1 MLKKRRDHHEMIADI
16 NITPFTDVVLVLLII
31 FLIATPIL
39 MMEGIKVDLP
49 GAKTQTTLENKD
61 AYLTI
66 KIYEDGS
73 VFLDGEKRSMSEIK
87 PLLEQVIKL
96 NPKMIIAIGGE
107 PNAVYDRVVQVI
119 DLARAA
125 GVTRYVL
132 IK

>member
-1 MLKKRRDHHEMIADI
+1 MADI

-39 MMEGIKVDLP
+39 MREGLKVDLP
-49 GAKTQTTLENKD
+49 GAKPPTASENKEI
-61 AYLTI
+61 YLTI
-66 KIYEDGS
+66 KISEDGS
-73 VFLDGEKRSMSEIK
+73 LFLDGEKRKMSEIK

-96 NPKMIIAIGGE
+96 NPNTIIAIGGE
-107 PNAVYDRVVQVI
+107 PNTVYDRVVQVV

-125 GVTRYVL
+125 GATRYVL

>member
-1 MLKKRRDHHEMIADI
+1 MLKKRRDHHEIIADI

-39 MMEGIKVDLP
+39 MMEGIRVDLP
-49 GAKTQTTLENKD
+49 GAKPKAQLENKD
-61 AYLTI
+61 TYLTI
-66 KIYEDGS
+66 KISEDGS
-73 VFLDGEKRSMSEIK
+73 VFLDGEKRSLGEIK
-87 PLLEQVIKL
+87 SLLEQVIKL
-96 NPKMIIAIGGE
+96 NPNTVIAIGGE
-107 PNAVYDRVVQVI
+107 PNAIYDRVVQVV

>member
-1 MLKKRRDHHEMIADI
+1 VLKKKRDNHEIIADI

-49 GAKTQTTLENKD
+49 GAKPPTTLENKEN
-61 AYLTI
+61 YLII

-73 VFLDGEKRSMSEIK
+73 VFLDGEERSIGELK
-87 PLLEQVIKL
+87 PLLEHVIKL
-96 NPKMIIAIGGE
+96 NPKTIIAIGGE
-107 PNAVYDRVVQVI
+107 PNAVYDKVVQVI

>member
-1 MLKKRRDHHEMIADI
+1 VQNKRRDHHEIIADI

-31 FLIATPIL
+31 FLIATTVL

-49 GAKTQTTLENKD
+49 GTKPQTTSENKD
-61 AYLTI
+61 TYVTI
-66 KIYEDGS
+66 KIFEDGS
-73 VFLDGEKRSMSEIK
+73 VFLDGEKRQMSELK

-96 NPKMIIAIGGE
+96 NPNSIIAIGGE

-119 DLARAA
+119 DLARSA

-132 IK
+132 VK

>member
-1 MLKKRRDHHEMIADI
+1 VQKKRRDHHEIIADI

-49 GAKTQTTLENKD
+49 GAKPPMTSENKD
-61 AYLTI
+61 TYLTI
-66 KIYEDGS
+66 KIFEDGS

-87 PLLEQVIKL
+87 PLLEQVINL
-96 NPKMIIAIGGE
+96 NPNTIIAIGGE
-107 PNAVYDRVVQVI
+107 PNAVYDRVVQVV

-132 IK
+132 VK

>member
-1 MLKKRRDHHEMIADI
+1 VPKKRRDHQEIIADI

-49 GAKTQTTLENKD
+49 GATPHAASENKET
-61 AYLTI
+61 YLTI
-66 KIYEDGS
+66 KISEDGS
-73 VFLDGEKRSMSEIK
+73 LFLDGEKRKMSEVK

-96 NPKMIIAIGGE
+96 NPDTIIAIGGE
-107 PNAVYDRVVQVI
+107 PNAVYDRVVQVV
-119 DLARAA
+119 DLARGA
-125 GVTRYVL
+125 GATRYVL

>member
-1 MLKKRRDHHEMIADI
+1 MQRNRRDHHEIMADI

-39 MMEGIKVDLP
+39 MREGLKVDLP
-49 GAKTQTTLENKD
+49 GAKPPTTSEKKD
-61 AYLTI
+61 TYLTI
-66 KIYEDGS
+66 KIFEDGS
-73 VFLDGEKRSMSEIK
+73 IFLDGEKRSMSEIK

-96 NPKMIIAIGGE
+96 NPSTVIAIGGE

-125 GVTRYVL
+125 GITRYVL
-132 IK
+132 VK